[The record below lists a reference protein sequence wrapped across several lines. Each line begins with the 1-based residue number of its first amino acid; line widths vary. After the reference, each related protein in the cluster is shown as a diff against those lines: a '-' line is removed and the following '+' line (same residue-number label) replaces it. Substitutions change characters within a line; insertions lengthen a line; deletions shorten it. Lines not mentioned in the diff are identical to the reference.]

1 MKTPLL
7 SLLALLVACGASEP
21 ANDGATDNSTGGS
34 VTGGG
39 STVAGAGGAEG
50 VSGSGGVVGPGG
62 SSASGGMDGRGGAS
76 STGGGGARDA
86 GERETGSVAEA
97 GVVFD
102 AGTMGDGNFTIMA
115 PFKAAVETLPNQV
128 VPLGTLKN
136 FTLSSSGSAIYP
148 TDIATHAAFSRN
160 VSVYI
165 PKQYVAGTAAPFMV
179 VQDGISFYRNTMT
192 TVLDNMIYAKK
203 LPIMIAIFVEPGP
216 NENTPNGERSFE
228 YDSVSDSYVKFV
240 ETELLPKIAN
250 DYQVKFTT
258 DPEGRAAMGGS
269 SGGAAAFTMGWFRPD
284 LYHRI
289 LTYSGSFCD
298 LQPNAAYPD
307 GAWTYHESLIASTP
321 VKPLRVF
328 LEVGDHDLNW
338 NSQTDMKRDWLTAN
352 KGMAAALAARG
363 YHYRYVFAQGANH
376 IDSGVLQQTLP
387 ETLAWLWQGYPIP

>member
-1 MKTPLL
+1 MKPHFFP
-7 SLLALLVACGASEP
+7 LLALIAACGTSEP
-21 ANDGATDNSTGGS
+21 SGEGTDNSTGGS
-34 VTGGG
+34 ATGGAN
-39 STVAGAGGAEG
+39 TVAGAGGAEG
-50 VSGSGGVVGPGG
+50 VAGTGGVVGTGG
-62 SSASGGMDGRGGAS
+62 SIASGGMSGLGGTS

-86 GERETGSVAEA
+86 GERESGSAAEA

-115 PFKAAVETLPNQV
+115 PFKAAAETLPNQI

-136 FTLSSSGSAIYP
+136 FTLSSNGSAVYP
-148 TDIATHAAFSRN
+148 TDFATHAAFSRN

-192 TVLDNMIYAKK
+192 TVLDNMIYAKR

-250 DYQVKFTT
+250 DYQLKLTT

-307 GAWTYHESLIASTP
+307 GAWTYHESLIANMP

-328 LEVGDHDLNW
+328 LEVGDHDLDW
-338 NSQTDMKRDWLTAN
+338 NTQTDMKRDWLTAN
-352 KGMAAALAARG
+352 KGMASALSARG
-363 YHYRYVFAQGANH
+363 YHYRYVFAAGANH

-387 ETLAWLWQGYPIP
+387 ETLEWLWQGYPIP

>member
-1 MKTPLL
+1 MKNHVLPF
-7 SLLALLVACGASEP
+7 LALIVACGSSEP
-21 ANDGATDNSTGGS
+21 SGDSATDNSSAGSATGGAD
-34 VTGGG
+34 T
-39 STVAGAGGAEG
+39 TA
-50 VSGSGGVVGPGG
+50 GSGGADSVGG
-62 SSASGGMDGRGGAS
+62 SGGTVALGGSNALGGMSGTGAT
-76 STGGGGARDA
+76 STGGGGGARDA
-86 GERETGSVAEA
+86 GDRESGTISEA
-97 GVVFD
+97 GVTFD

-115 PFKAAVETLPNQV
+115 PFRAAPETLPNQV

-136 FTLSSSGSAIYP
+136 FTLTSTGSAIYP
-148 TDIATHAAFSRN
+148 TDFATHGAFSRN

-165 PKQYVAGTAAPFMV
+165 PKQYVAGTVAPFIV

-192 TVLDNMIYAKK
+192 TVLDNMIFAKR

-216 NENTPNGERSFE
+216 NEGTPNGERSFE

-307 GAWTYHESLIASTP
+307 GAWTYHASLIASTP

-338 NSQTDMKRDWLTAN
+338 NTQTDMKRDWLTAN

-363 YHYRYVFAQGANH
+363 YHYRYVFASGASH